1 MGKQSTRSLLLVS
14 TDLAVP
20 NLGDRIFPCAQAAR
34 MAEKGTKKRFWNVQK
49 RTRSAFAQGLRD
61 RRASGISV
69 TASFGD
75 VL

>member
-20 NLGDRIFPCAQAAR
+20 NLGDRILPCAQAAR